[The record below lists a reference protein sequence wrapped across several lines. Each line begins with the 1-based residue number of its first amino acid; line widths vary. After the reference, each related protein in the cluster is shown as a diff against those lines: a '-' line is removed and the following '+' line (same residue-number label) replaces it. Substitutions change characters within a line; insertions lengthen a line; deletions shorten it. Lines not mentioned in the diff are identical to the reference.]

1 MALVFN
7 CPTHVLKR
15 RPTNHLLKFF
25 SSRQNIRPER
35 LHIDDFQAGTL
46 DGFAL
51 IDLNGDSRL
60 TARMSQNMLKCSSM
74 SFHAKSSGLRCSR
87 LQRLINNFAFAERA
101 SLMKSEKCRGVSST
115 RPVKPADYHSSPQM
129 DDDIE
134 LQHLL
139 NAAKEGVTDAVG
151 ELLSGLRSYL
161 KIVAETALK
170 TRSLALQ
177 NSSDLVQI
185 AQFDAAQQFSR
196 FRGANHLEF
205 RAWVRQILL
214 NKIVDAQRV
223 AIREGKSLSKL
234 DPAIWGSML
243 LSVGECLADDPSPSS
258 LVARNE
264 QELHLQSTLKL
275 LPSRYQEIIK
285 RHHFGRETFEEIS
298 LDWNCSEDAV
308 RKLWTRALV
317 KMREKMRPVS

>member
-1 MALVFN
+1 
-7 CPTHVLKR
+7 
-15 RPTNHLLKFF
+15 
-25 SSRQNIRPER
+25 
-35 LHIDDFQAGTL
+35 
-46 DGFAL
+46 
-51 IDLNGDSRL
+51 
-60 TARMSQNMLKCSSM
+60 MSKNMLNCRSK
-74 SFHAKSSGLRCSR
+74 SFHAKSSGLRCLR
-87 LQRLINNFAFAERA
+87 LQRLIDNLAFAERA
-101 SLMKSEKCRGVSST
+101 SLMKSEKCHGARST
-115 RPVKPADYHSSPQM
+115 RPIKSAEQQNSPIRDSDQE
-129 DDDIE
+129 I
-134 LQHLL
+134 QHLL
-139 NAAKEGVTDAVG
+139 IAAKEGETDAVG

-170 TRSLALQ
+170 TRSLALE
-177 NSSDLVQI
+177 NSSDMVQI

-214 NKIVDAQRV
+214 NKIVDAQRA

-275 LPSRYQEIIK
+275 LPYRYQEIIK
-285 RHHFGRETFEEIS
+285 RHHFSGETFEEIS